1 MNTVVINLVGGPCCG
16 KSTTAAGLFAAL
28 KLRSK
33 QKVEIVTEVIK
44 DYVYDENKMAMQDQ
58 VLITAQQ
65 NHRLFRLNGKVDFV
79 VSDASLL
86 NGIMYNEFYNDTDNI
101 SSEIAFDLY
110 NQYENIVFLLPRKP
124 EYDQYGRTQTL
135 EQAKELDAI
144 FVRNLEE
151 MNIPFI
157 DMREY
162 THEEMPSRI
171 LEILSKTF
179 GFEAKG
185 V

>member
-86 NGIMYNEFYNDTDNI
+86 NGIIYNEFYNDPGNI
-101 SSEIAFDLY
+101 SSSIAYNLY
-110 NQYENIVFLLPRKP
+110 QQYHNEVFLLPRKT
-124 EYDQYGRTQTL
+124 EYDQYGGRTQTL
-135 EQAKELDAI
+135 EEAQELDLL
-144 FVRNLEE
+144 FVENLKA

-157 DMREY
+157 DMRSY
-162 THEEMPSRI
+162 THEEMPTRI
-171 LEILSKTF
+171 LEVLSAKY
-179 GFEAKG
+179 GFDIQ
-185 V
+185 

>member
-1 MNTVVINLVGGPCCG
+1 MTVIINLVGGPCTG

-28 KLRSK
+28 KLHSK

-44 DYVYDENKMAMQDQ
+44 DYVYDENKMAMNDQ

-65 NHRLFRLNGKVDFV
+65 NHRLFRLNGKVDYV

-86 NGIMYNEFYNDTDNI
+86 NGIIYNEFYNDPANI
-101 SSEIAFDLY
+101 SSKIAFELY
-110 NQYENIVFLLPRKP
+110 NQYDNIVFLLPRKA
-124 EYDQYGRTQTL
+124 EYDQYGRSQTL
-135 EQAKELDAI
+135 EEAKELDEL
-144 FVRNLEE
+144 FVRNLEQ

-162 THEEMPSRI
+162 THEEMPNRI
-171 LEILSKTF
+171 LKILSETF

>member
-1 MNTVVINLVGGPCCG
+1 MNTIIVNLVGGPCCG
-16 KSTTAAGLFAAL
+16 KSTTAAGLFAKM
-28 KLRSK
+28 KLHST

-86 NGIMYNEFYNDTDNI
+86 NGIVYNDFYDDINNV
-101 SSEIAFDLY
+101 SSIFAHVLY
-110 NQYENIVFLLPRKP
+110 HNYNNEVFLLPRKP

-135 EQAKELDAI
+135 EEAKEIDRLFVANLD
-144 FVRNLEE
+144 E
-151 MNIPFI
+151 MKIPYI

-162 THEEMPSRI
+162 THEEMPERI
-171 LEILSKTF
+171 LEVLSAKY
-179 GFEAKG
+179 GFETH
-185 V
+185 

>member
-86 NGIMYNEFYNDTDNI
+86 NGIIYNDYYDDPDNI
-101 SSEIAFDLY
+101 STEIAYSLY
-110 NQYENIVFLLPRKP
+110 QQYSNEVFLLPRKP

-135 EQAKELDAI
+135 EEAKLLDVM
-144 FVRNLEE
+144 FVDTLEA
-151 MNIPFI
+151 MNIPFH

-162 THEEMPSRI
+162 THEEMPEKI
-171 LEILSKTF
+171 LEILSAKY
-179 GFEAKG
+179 GFESKG

>member
-28 KLRSK
+28 KLKSK

-86 NGIMYNEFYNDTDNI
+86 NGIMYNEFYDD
-101 SSEIAFDLY
+101 
-110 NQYENIVFLLPRKP
+110 NIVFLLPRKP
-124 EYDQYGRTQTL
+124 EYDQYGRSQTL
-135 EQAKELDAI
+135 EEAKELDAI
-144 FVRNLEE
+144 FVKNLEE

-162 THEEMPSRI
+162 THEEMPTII
-171 LEILSKTF
+171 LEILSKTY
-179 GFEAKG
+179 GFQAKG